1 MSLVIGP
8 GSMGFF
14 AMLGVLQVLENNGK
28 LSNVHEI
35 SGASAGSIIGLFMSI
50 KNPYKVKDIFERSLS
65 IDVPTYVKP
74 NLQTFLNNFG
84 FVPHQPIK
92 ELLIEMCRGKNPTFK
107 QLKKKLIVSAC
118 CINTQKTEYFSVDT
132 HPDMYA
138 IDAVCMSISIP
149 VVFSPYTWNNNMY
162 VDGGT
167 IEKVPLCPFL
177 HKDPSEVIIV
187 YINNIRNYKTE
198 IKGVQD
204 FIMACVDTYVNSME
218 FPCEFLKYEKYGID
232 SDVYDFNN
240 FSLDYEAK
248 MKMFILGQDVA
259 LQKSGID
266 K

>member
-1 MSLVIGP
+1 
-8 GSMGFF
+8 MGFF
-14 AMLGVLQVLENNGK
+14 AMLGVLQVLEDNGK

-35 SGASAGSIIGLFMSI
+35 SGASAGSMIGLFLSI
-50 KNPYKVKDIFERSLS
+50 KNPYKVKDILETSLC
-65 IDVPTYVKP
+65 IDVPSYVKP

-92 ELLIEMCRGKNPTFK
+92 ELLIELCRGKNPTFK

-132 HPDMYA
+132 HPDMYV

-149 VVFSPYTWNNNMY
+149 VVISPYTYNNKMY
-162 VDGGT
+162 IDGGT
-167 IEKVPLCPFL
+167 IEKVPISPFL
-177 HKDPSEVIIV
+177 HKDPSEVMIV
-187 YINNIRNYKTE
+187 YINTVRNYKTE

-232 SDVYDFNN
+232 SDVYDLNN

-248 MKMFILGQDVA
+248 MKMFVLGQELA
-259 LQKSGID
+259 LLKN
-266 K
+266 

>member
-8 GSMGFF
+8 GSMGFYS
-14 AMLGVLQVLENNGK
+14 MLGILQVLEDKGK
-28 LSNVHEI
+28 LSNIHEI
-35 SGASAGSIIGLFMSI
+35 SGASAGSMIGLFLSI
-50 KNPYKVKDIFERSLS
+50 KNPYKVKDILETSLC
-65 IDVPTYVKP
+65 IDVPSYVKP

-92 ELLIEMCRGKNPTFK
+92 ELLIELCRGKNPTFK

-132 HPDMYA
+132 HPDMYV

-149 VVFSPYTWNNNMY
+149 VVISPYTYNNKMY
-162 VDGGT
+162 IDGGT
-167 IEKVPLCPFL
+167 IEKVPISPFL
-177 HKDPSEVIIV
+177 HKDPSEVMIV
-187 YINNIRNYKTE
+187 YINTVRNYKTE

-232 SDVYDFNN
+232 SDVYDLNN

-248 MKMFILGQDVA
+248 MKMFVLGQELA
-259 LQKSGID
+259 LLKN
-266 K
+266 

>member
-14 AMLGVLQVLENNGK
+14 SMLGVLQVLEDNGR

-35 SGASAGSIIGLFMSI
+35 SGCSAGSMIGLLMSI
-50 KNPYKVKDIFERSLS
+50 KNPLSAKEIFERSLS
-65 IDVPTYVKP
+65 IDVPAYTKP

-84 FVPHQPIK
+84 FVPHEPIRQ
-92 ELLIEMCRGKNPTFK
+92 LLIELCRGTNPTFK

-149 VVFSPYTWNNNMY
+149 VVFSPYTWNNKLY
-162 VDGGT
+162 IDGGT
-167 IEKVPLCPFL
+167 IEKVPLGPFL

-187 YINNIRNYKTE
+187 CMNSVRNYKNE

-204 FIMACVDTYVNSME
+204 FIMACYDTYVNSMN

-232 SDVYDFNN
+232 SDAYDFHN
-240 FSLDYEAK
+240 FGLSYDDK
-248 MKMFILGQDVA
+248 MKLFILGQDIA
-259 LQKSGID
+259 LQRSGVA

>member
-1 MSLVIGP
+1 
-8 GSMGFF
+8 MGFF
-14 AMLGVLQVLENNGK
+14 GMLGVLQVLEDKGK
-28 LSNVHEI
+28 LSNVLEI
-35 SGASAGSIIGLFMSI
+35 SGASAGSMIGLFLSI
-50 KNPYKVKDIFERSLS
+50 KNPYKVRDILEMSLS

-92 ELLIEMCRGKNPTFK
+92 ELLIELCRGNNPTFK

-132 HPDMYA
+132 HPDMYV

-149 VVFSPYTWNNNMY
+149 VVFSPYTWGNKMY

-167 IEKVPLCPFL
+167 IEKIPIGPFL

-187 YINNIRNYKTE
+187 YINTVRSYKTE

-232 SDVYDFNN
+232 SDIYDLNN

-259 LQKSGID
+259 IVKN
-266 K
+266 

>member
-14 AMLGVLQVLENNGK
+14 AMLGVLQVLEDNGK

-35 SGASAGSIIGLFMSI
+35 SGASAGSMIGLFLSI
-50 KNPYKVKDIFERSLS
+50 KNPYKVKDILETTLS
-65 IDVPTYVKP
+65 IDVPTYTKL

-84 FVPHQPIK
+84 FVPHEPIK
-92 ELLIEMCRGKNPTFK
+92 ELLIELCRGKNPTFK

-118 CINTQKTEYFSVDT
+118 CLNTQKTEYFSVDT

-149 VVFSPYTWNNNMY
+149 VVFSPYTFNNKMY
-162 VDGGT
+162 IDGGT
-167 IEKVPLCPFL
+167 IEKVPIGPFL

-187 YINNIRNYKTE
+187 YINTVRNYKTE
-198 IKGVQD
+198 IKGIQD

-232 SDVYDFNN
+232 SDIYDLNN

-248 MKMFILGQDVA
+248 MKMFIVGQDIA
-259 LQKSGID
+259 LR
-266 K
+266 

>member
-1 MSLVIGP
+1 MNLVIGP

-14 AMLGVLQVLENNGK
+14 AMLGILQVLEDNGK
-28 LSNVHEI
+28 LSNVYEI
-35 SGASAGSIIGLFMSI
+35 SGASAGSMIGLFLSI
-50 KNPYKVKDIFERSLS
+50 KNPYNIKEILETSLS
-65 IDVPTYVKP
+65 IDVPMYVKP
-74 NLQTFLNNFG
+74 NLQTFLSNFG

-92 ELLIEMCRGKNPTFK
+92 ELLIELCRGKNPTFK
-107 QLKKKLIVSAC
+107 QLKKKLIISAC
-118 CINTQKTEYFSVDT
+118 CLNTQKTEYFSVDT

-149 VVFSPYTWNNNMY
+149 VVFSPYTWDNKMY
-162 VDGGT
+162 IDGGT
-167 IEKVPLCPFL
+167 IEKVPIGPFL

-187 YINNIRNYKTE
+187 YINNVRNYKTE

-232 SDVYDFNN
+232 SDIYDFNN

-248 MKMFILGQDVA
+248 MKMFILGQQVA
-259 LQKSGID
+259 LR
-266 K
+266 

>member
-14 AMLGVLQVLENNGK
+14 SMLGILQVLEDNGK

-35 SGASAGSIIGLFMSI
+35 SGASAGSMIGLFLSI
-50 KNPYKVKDIFERSLS
+50 KNPYKVKDILETSLS
-65 IDVPTYVKP
+65 IDVPAYVKP
-74 NLQTFLNNFG
+74 NLQTFINNFG

-92 ELLIEMCRGKNPTFK
+92 ELLIELCRGTNPTFK

-149 VVFSPYTWNNNMY
+149 VVFSPYTWNNKMY

-167 IEKVPLCPFL
+167 IEKVPISPFL
-177 HKDPSEVIIV
+177 HKDPSEVMIV
-187 YINNIRNYKTE
+187 YINTVRNYKTE

-204 FIMACVDTYVNSME
+204 FIMACFDTYVNSME
-218 FPCEFLKYEKYGID
+218 FPCEFLKYEKYSVD
-232 SDVYDFNN
+232 SDACDFQNYSLEYD
-240 FSLDYEAK
+240 DK
-248 MKMFILGQDVA
+248 MKMFMLGQQVA
-259 LQKSGID
+259 LR
-266 K
+266 

>member
-1 MSLVIGP
+1 
-8 GSMGFF
+8 MGFF
-14 AMLGVLQVLENNGK
+14 SMLGILQVLEDNGK
-28 LSNVHEI
+28 LAKVQEI
-35 SGASAGSIIGLFMSI
+35 SGASAGSMIGLLLSI
-50 KNPYKVKDIFERSLS
+50 KNPYKVNEILDTTLS
-65 IDVPTYVKP
+65 IDIPAYTKP

-84 FVPHQPIK
+84 FVPHEPIRQ
-92 ELLIEMCRGKNPTFK
+92 LLIELCRGKNPTFK

-149 VVFSPYTWNNNMY
+149 VVFSPYTWNNKLY

-167 IEKVPLCPFL
+167 IEKVPLGPFL

-187 YINNIRNYKTE
+187 HMKSVRNYKNE

-204 FIMACVDTYVNSME
+204 FIMACYDTYVNSMN

-232 SDVYDFNN
+232 SDAYDFHN
-240 FSLDYEAK
+240 FGLSYDDK
-248 MKMFILGQDVA
+248 MKMFILGQDIA
-259 LQKSGID
+259 LR
-266 K
+266 

>member
-1 MSLVIGP
+1 
-8 GSMGFF
+8 MGFF
-14 AMLGVLQVLENNGK
+14 AMLGILQVLEDNGK
-28 LSNVHEI
+28 LSNVYEI
-35 SGASAGSIIGLFMSI
+35 SGASAGSMIGLFLSI
-50 KNPYKVKDIFERSLS
+50 KNPYNIKEILETSLS
-65 IDVPTYVKP
+65 IDVPMYVKP
-74 NLQTFLNNFG
+74 NLQTFLSNFG

-92 ELLIEMCRGKNPTFK
+92 ELLIELCRGKNPTFK

-118 CINTQKTEYFSVDT
+118 CLNTQKTEYFSVDT

-149 VVFSPYTWNNNMY
+149 VVFSPYTWDNKMY
-162 VDGGT
+162 IDGGT
-167 IEKVPLCPFL
+167 IEKVPIGPFL

-187 YINNIRNYKTE
+187 YINNVRNYKTE

-232 SDVYDFNN
+232 SDIYDFNN

-248 MKMFILGQDVA
+248 MKMFILGQQVA
-259 LQKSGID
+259 LR
-266 K
+266 

>member
-14 AMLGVLQVLENNGK
+14 AMLGVLQVLEDNGK

-35 SGASAGSIIGLFMSI
+35 SGASAGSMIGLFLSI
-50 KNPYKVKDIFERSLS
+50 KNPYKVKDILETSLS
-65 IDVPTYVKP
+65 IDVPNYVKP

-92 ELLIEMCRGKNPTFK
+92 ELLIELCRGTNPTFK

-149 VVFSPYTWNNNMY
+149 VVFSPYTWDNKMY
-162 VDGGT
+162 IDGGT
-167 IEKVPLCPFL
+167 IEKVPIGPFL

-187 YINNIRNYKTE
+187 YINNVRSYKTE

-204 FIMACVDTYVNSME
+204 FIMACVDTYVNNME

-232 SDVYDFNN
+232 SGVYDFSN
-240 FSLDYEAK
+240 FSLDYDTK

-259 LQKSGID
+259 IVKN
-266 K
+266 

>member
-14 AMLGVLQVLENNGK
+14 AMLGILQVLEDNGK

-35 SGASAGSIIGLFMSI
+35 SGCSAGSMIGLFLSI
-50 KNPYKVKDIFERSLS
+50 KNPYNIKEILETSLC
-65 IDVPTYVKP
+65 IDVPAYTKP

-92 ELLIEMCRGKNPTFK
+92 ELLIELCRGKNPTFK

-149 VVFSPYTWNNNMY
+149 VVLSPYTWNNKMY
-162 VDGGT
+162 IDGGT
-167 IEKVPLCPFL
+167 IEKVPITPFL
-177 HKDPSEVIIV
+177 HKDPSEIIIV
-187 YINNIRNYKTE
+187 YINAVRNYKNE
-198 IKGVQD
+198 IKGIQD
-204 FIMACVDTYVNSME
+204 FIMACFDTYVNSMD
-218 FPCEFLKYEKYGID
+218 FPCEFLKYEKYSVD
-232 SDVYDFNN
+232 SDACDFQNYN
-240 FSLDYEAK
+240 LDYDNK
-248 MKMFILGQDVA
+248 MKLFVLGQQVA
-259 LQKSGID
+259 LR
-266 K
+266 